1 MDPTNSPETPQ
12 PQASSPPGGQAISLG
27 RAQVV
32 NFCALGIGICFFLPW
47 VYILFSKVSGFDF
60 QKISDKHKVLWL
72 MPIFCAITL
81 CAGLAGKSQKIAGQ
95 LAGLAPFA
103 ILGYG
108 LFHQGKGLFDL
119 LAPGAW
125 LALVLGAALFVL
137 VRR

>member
-12 PQASSPPGGQAISLG
+12 PQPSSPPSGQAVSLG
-27 RAQVV
+27 RAHVV
-32 NFCALGIGICFFLPW
+32 NFCALGIGICFFVPW
-47 VYILFSKVSGFDF
+47 VHILFSKVSGFDF
-60 QKISDKHKVLWL
+60 QKINDKTKVLWL
-72 MPIFCAITL
+72 MPIFCVITL
-81 CAGLAGKSQKIAGQ
+81 YAGFAGKSQKIPGQ

-108 LFHQGKGLFDL
+108 LFHQGKELIDV